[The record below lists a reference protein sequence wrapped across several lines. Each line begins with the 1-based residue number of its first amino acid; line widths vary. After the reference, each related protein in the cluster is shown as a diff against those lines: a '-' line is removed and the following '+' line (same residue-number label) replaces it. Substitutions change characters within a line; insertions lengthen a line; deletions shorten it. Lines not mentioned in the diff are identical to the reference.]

1 MRQGPDSALPFSQ
14 ASQTHDRQQ
23 LETEMAQ
30 SAHDLA
36 SDAANRPAAAGWTAA
51 ADGRRVVP
59 VARPLSLS
67 ILALA
72 AAAMGV
78 SLVLWAG
85 AWLGASDIVPGTG
98 LAAGARIVGGGLV
111 VVAGLEL
118 VFAYGAWTL
127 RSWAWPLGVTLGIAS
142 LVLTMLSAGRASSS
156 AHLLALIFEVGTL
169 WYLLSPRVHGLFE
182 PNRDRGDP

>member
-1 MRQGPDSALPFSQ
+1 
-14 ASQTHDRQQ
+14 
-23 LETEMAQ
+23 MAQ
-30 SAHDLA
+30 SAHHLA
-36 SDAANRPAAAGWTAA
+36 SDAANRPAAGGWTASDRTLVA
-51 ADGRRVVP
+51 P
-59 VARPLSLS
+59 VARPLSVS

-72 AAAMGV
+72 AAASGV

-98 LAAGARIVGGGLV
+98 LAAVARIVGGGLV
-111 VVAGLEL
+111 VAAGFEL

-156 AHLLALIFEVGTL
+156 AHLLALIFEVGML
-169 WYLLSPRVHGLFE
+169 WYLLSPRVHCLFE
-182 PNRDRGDP
+182 PNRDRGDH